1 MAWEKCETCNGEFF
15 QRSKE
20 TNCPECENSVKGSK
34 MEGTPLEKVESKV
47 ERGSKLAAK
56 ATQNA
61 NVLDR
66 FGNVLQVIGYAF
78 MAIFVCGAVVG
89 LFASQWLLFGVSLL
103 FIPVAFVNF
112 NVFGSVFRAIGSYI
126 QYKVN

>member
-1 MAWEKCETCNGEFF
+1 MAWDKCETCNKEFF
-15 QRSKE
+15 RRSKE
-20 TNCPECENSVKGSK
+20 TKCPECENLVKDSK
-34 MEGTPLEKVESKV
+34 MEGTPLERAESKA
-47 ERGSKLAAK
+47 ERGSRLAAK

-66 FGNVLQVIGYAF
+66 FGNVLQVMGYVF
-78 MAIFVCGAVVG
+78 MTIFVCGAVVS
-89 LFASQWLLFGVSLL
+89 LFASQWILFGVSLL

-126 QYKVN
+126 QYKLN